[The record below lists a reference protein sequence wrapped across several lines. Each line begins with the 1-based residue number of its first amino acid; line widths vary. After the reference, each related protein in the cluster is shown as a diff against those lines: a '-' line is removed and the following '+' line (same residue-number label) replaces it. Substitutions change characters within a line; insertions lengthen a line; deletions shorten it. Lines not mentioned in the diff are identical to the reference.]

1 MFPYALDSP
10 RLGSPALEDEAGIGA
25 VHMRRFES
33 EARLCGRCNEMM
45 APSNGF
51 EPLTLRLTGGCST
64 RLSYDGTYGFAGAVK
79 VTI

>member
-1 MFPYALDSP
+1 MLPNGLARPRDS
-10 RLGSPALEDEAGIGA
+10 
-25 VHMRRFES
+25 
-33 EARLCGRCNEMM
+33 CGEMM

-64 RLSYDGTYGFAGAVK
+64 RLSYDGMCGFPGAVK